1 MPSAVLSAGDT
12 AVNTT
17 DQAPCP
23 QGADSPQGEMLTCG
37 LGKVKCDGPRG
48 SMDMLEPMESEI

>member
-1 MPSAVLSAGDT
+1 M
-12 AVNTT
+12 NTT